1 MKAMTRFA
9 VLLLVFAMVLGACM
23 PAPAPVQAPAAE
35 PSAAPAAGERPQVGL
50 VMKSLA
56 NEFFKVMG
64 EGTEKWQKED
74 NTFDLTMVGMNSET
88 DIDTQIN
95 AVENFITQKADLI
108 VLAPADSVGLVPS
121 VKKAIDA
128 GITVVNF
135 DVMLDQKAL
144 AEAGLKDFL
153 FVGPDNA
160 EGAKLAGDAL
170 AQKLGPGGKVIIIEG
185 NPGADNATQR
195 KNGFMQ
201 SVKDGKLELL
211 DSVTAHWET
220 EEANT
225 VMTNLLTKHPDVQGV
240 MAANDSMVLGVVKA
254 LEAAGKA
261 GQIQVVGFDNIPAV
275 QPLLKSGKVLA
286 TIDQYGPEMAK
297 NAIQIGFKVLN
308 GEKLSGWIKTPVKLV
323 TAADLGG
330 EAAAPA
336 AGERPQVGLV
346 MKSLANEFFKVMG
359 EGTEKWQKED
369 NTFDLTMVGMN
380 SETDIDTQINA
391 VENFITQKADLIVLA
406 PADSVGLVPSVKK
419 AIDAGITVVNFD
431 VMLDQKALAEAGLKD
446 FLFVGP
452 DNAEGAKLAGDA
464 LAQKLGP
471 GGKVI
476 IIEGNP
482 GADNATQRK
491 NGFMEAVKDGKLEL
505 LDSVTAHWETEEANT
520 VMTNLLTK
528 HPDVQGVMAANDSM
542 VLGVV
547 KALEAAGKAGQI
559 QVVGFDN
566 IPAVQPLLKNGE
578 VLATIDQYGPE
589 MAKNAIQTG
598 FKVLNGEK
606 LSGWIKTPVKLVTA
620 ADLGGEAAA
629 PAGKRPQ
636 VGLVMKSLANEFFK
650 VMGEG
655 TEKWQKEDNTFDLT
669 MVGMNSETDI
679 DTQINAVENFIT
691 QKADLI
697 VLAPADSV
705 GLVPSVKKAIDAGIT
720 VVNFD
725 VMLDQKALAE
735 AGLKDFLF
743 VGPDN
748 AEGAKLAGDAL
759 AQKLG
764 PGGKVIIIE
773 GNPGADNAT
782 QRKNGFMQS
791 VKDGKLELLDSVTA
805 HWETEEANTVMTNLL
820 TKHPDV
826 QGVMAANDSMVL
838 GVVKALEAAGKAGQV
853 QVVGF
858 DNIPAVQPL
867 LKNGEVLATIDQYGP
882 EMAKNAIQTGFKVLN
897 GEKLSGWI
905 KTPVKLVT
913 AADVK

>member
-23 PAPAPVQAPAAE
+23 PAPAPAPAQAPAAQ
-35 PSAAPAAGERPQVGL
+35 PTAAPAAAKRPQVGL

-95 AVENFITQKADLI
+95 AVENFITQKSDLI

-297 NAIQIGFKVLN
+297 NAIQIGFRVLG

-336 AGERPQVGLV
+336 AGEAAA
-346 MKSLANEFFKVMG
+346 S
-359 EGTEKWQKED
+359 
-369 NTFDLTMVGMN
+369 
-380 SETDIDTQINA
+380 
-391 VENFITQKADLIVLA
+391 
-406 PADSVGLVPSVKK
+406 
-419 AIDAGITVVNFD
+419 
-431 VMLDQKALAEAGLKD
+431 
-446 FLFVGP
+446 
-452 DNAEGAKLAGDA
+452 
-464 LAQKLGP
+464 GP
-471 GGKVI
+471 GD
-476 IIEGNP
+476 E
-482 GADNATQRK
+482 
-491 NGFMEAVKDGKLEL
+491 
-505 LDSVTAHWETEEANT
+505 
-520 VMTNLLTK
+520 
-528 HPDVQGVMAANDSM
+528 
-542 VLGVV
+542 
-547 KALEAAGKAGQI
+547 
-559 QVVGFDN
+559 VVG
-566 IPAVQPLLKNGE
+566 E
-578 VLATIDQYGPE
+578 RVLQ
-589 MAKNAIQTG
+589 
-598 FKVLNGEK
+598 
-606 LSGWIKTPVKLVTA
+606 
-620 ADLGGEAAA
+620 
-629 PAGKRPQ
+629 
-636 VGLVMKSLANEFFK
+636 
-650 VMGEG
+650 
-655 TEKWQKEDNTFDLT
+655 
-669 MVGMNSETDI
+669 
-679 DTQINAVENFIT
+679 
-691 QKADLI
+691 
-697 VLAPADSV
+697 
-705 GLVPSVKKAIDAGIT
+705 
-720 VVNFD
+720 
-725 VMLDQKALAE
+725 
-735 AGLKDFLF
+735 
-743 VGPDN
+743 
-748 AEGAKLAGDAL
+748 GD
-759 AQKLG
+759 G
-764 PGGKVIIIE
+764 
-773 GNPGADNAT
+773 
-782 QRKNGFMQS
+782 
-791 VKDGKLELLDSVTA
+791 
-805 HWETEEANTVMTNLL
+805 
-820 TKHPDV
+820 
-826 QGVMAANDSMVL
+826 
-838 GVVKALEAAGKAGQV
+838 
-853 QVVGF
+853 
-858 DNIPAVQPL
+858 
-867 LKNGEVLATIDQYGP
+867 
-882 EMAKNAIQTGFKVLN
+882 
-897 GEKLSGWI
+897 
-905 KTPVKLVT
+905 
-913 AADVK
+913 